1 MTTDC
6 GTGSVKPRGPG
17 KGVFVC
23 TVGGISAAR
32 SCCSLCLSGSGQDSR
47 ERLCSLMK
55 EWRSLRVILWVDI
68 NQQCSSAW
76 AVSEEGGQVRVGD
89 R

>member
-1 MTTDC
+1 M
-6 GTGSVKPRGPG
+6 KPRDPG
-17 KGVFVC
+17 KRVFVC

-32 SCCSLCLSGSGQDSR
+32 SCSGLFLSGSGQDSR

-55 EWRSLRVILWVDI
+55 EWRSLRDILWVDI

-76 AVSEEGGQVRVGD
+76 AVSEEGGQDRVGD

>member
-1 MTTDC
+1 M
-6 GTGSVKPRGPG
+6 KPRGPG

-23 TVGGISAAR
+23 TVGGISAAW
-32 SCCSLCLSGSGQDSR
+32 SCHSLCLSGSGQDPR
-47 ERLCSLMK
+47 ERLCSFMK
-55 EWRSLRVILWVDI
+55 EWGSFQVILWVDI

-76 AVSEEGGQVRVGD
+76 AISEEGGQVRVED